1 MQPRLKHATWHV
13 TIRTYK
19 TTGGALSLS
28 LHSMVM
34 MPITS
39 HQLPDQ
45 AISTTPIWQYSLLLK
60 YRVTFTITLTAYS
73 ALILLVG
80 RHRVKYRV
88 TFTVNLTAYSALIL
102 LVRRHEEHPV
112 CKNWVMRCWCGY
124 LSGVRC
130 WLFAYGPADATAS
143 QNYHHLL
150 PHLNPDCF
158 AFLALAYPGCIRK
171 EAIKRVY

>member
-1 MQPRLKHATWHV
+1 MQLHSGLNVCFSRTMQPRLKHATWHV

-19 TTGGALSLS
+19 TTGRALSLS

-60 YRVTFTITLTAYS
+60 YRVTFT
-73 ALILLVG
+73 
-80 RHRVKYRV
+80 
-88 TFTVNLTAYSALIL
+88 VNLTAYSALIL

-112 CKNWVMRCWCGY
+112 CKN
-124 LSGVRC
+124 
-130 WLFAYGPADATAS
+130 
-143 QNYHHLL
+143 
-150 PHLNPDCF
+150 
-158 AFLALAYPGCIRK
+158 
-171 EAIKRVY
+171 